1 MSATMLMPSP
11 SQSGCTLWL
20 TGLPAAGKTVLA
32 RSVAARLR
40 AMGRRVE
47 LLDGSELRAL
57 DARAGRPRG
66 FTRADRD
73 EHVRHMGWVAR
84 ALSRNGVFVV
94 AAAVSPYRDAR
105 GWCRAHAGRFVEVHV
120 DTPLHL
126 CAARDRT
133 GLYRR
138 AFAGE
143 IAHFTGV
150 NDPYESPE
158 RPELRVT
165 PDLTDDARVEAVI
178 AALHAAAALPS

>member
-1 MSATMLMPSP
+1 M
-11 SQSGCTLWL
+11 
-20 TGLPAAGKTVLA
+20 GLPGAGKTVLA
-32 RSVAARLR
+32 RPSPRAAGDGAAVSARR
-40 AMGRRVE
+40 AGP
-47 LLDGSELRAL
+47 RAL
-57 DARAGRPRG
+57 DARAAPGASPG
-66 FTRADRD
+66 PTATSTCV
-73 EHVRHMGWVAR
+73 HGLGSGSA
-84 ALSRNGVFVV
+84 ASRNGVFVV
-94 AAAVSPYRDAR
+94 AAVPPYRDA
-105 GWCRAHAGRFVEVHV
+105 WAGAAR
-120 DTPLHL
+120 TPGASCTSTPRWTL

-150 NDPYESPE
+150 NDPYEAPE

>member
-1 MSATMLMPSP
+1 MLMPSP
-11 SQSGCTLWL
+11 PRTGCTLWL
-20 TGLPAAGKTVLA
+20 TGLPGAGKAALA
-32 RSVAARLR
+32 QRVATRLR

-47 LLDGSELRAL
+47 LLDGAELRAL

-66 FTRADRD
+66 FTRTDRD

-105 GWCRAHAGRFVEVHV
+105 GWCRAHADRFVEVHV

-150 NDPYESPE
+150 NDPYEAPE